1 MTRRERADGISKRI
15 KQMMLESGMS
25 YTSISRLTGIPLRSI
40 QEYAVGVQP
49 TGPVLSILCE
59 KLGTSA
65 DWVLG
70 LSDRREL
77 DGPNRQA

>member
-1 MTRRERADGISKRI
+1 MTRSERAIFISQRI
-15 KQMMLESGMS
+15 KKMLLESGMT
-25 YTSISRLTGIPLRSI
+25 YAEISKLTGIPLRSI

-65 DWVLG
+65 DWLLG
-70 LSDRREL
+70 LSERREL
-77 DGPNRQA
+77 